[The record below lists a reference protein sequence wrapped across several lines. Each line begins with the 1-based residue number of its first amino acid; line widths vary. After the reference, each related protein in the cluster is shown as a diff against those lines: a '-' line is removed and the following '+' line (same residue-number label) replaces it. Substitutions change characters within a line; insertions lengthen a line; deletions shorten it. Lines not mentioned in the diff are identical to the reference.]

1 MKQKVYY
8 WLLFYGFGLVSL
20 LPLWLLYG
28 ISDFFYIVVKLI
40 GYRKEVVMENLR
52 YSFPEK
58 SEGELIDIRNKF
70 YHHIC
75 DLFVETIKLQTMSQR
90 SIEKRIQ
97 YENIEYLDS
106 VFEQGRDILVATGH
120 YGNWEWASVSNY
132 VMKTQFSAIYKPL
145 KNKVV
150 DRYIY
155 FLRSRK
161 GTMNFTMNNVL
172 RDVINLKRNNIH
184 YALGVIADQT
194 PVGAKAHYS
203 TAFLNQNTP
212 VHLGLEKMAVKFN
225 DVVVFLRMDKIKRGY
240 YKITF
245 VPLFEN
251 PKDTAPYEVIDA
263 ATKYLESVI
272 VENPEYW
279 LWSHKRWKHVK
290 NRALTTDKSDV
301 KNEKD

>member
-1 MKQKVYY
+1 MQKVYY
-8 WLLFYGFGLVSL
+8 YLLFFIFGLVSL
-20 LPLWLLYG
+20 LPLWVLYG
-28 ISDFFYIVVKLI
+28 VSDFVYIVVKMI
-40 GYRKEVVMENLR
+40 GYRNDVIMENLK
-52 YSFPEK
+52 YSFPGKNE
-58 SEGELIDIRNKF
+58 EELISIRNKF

-75 DLFVETIKLQTMSQR
+75 DLSVETIKLQTMSQK
-90 SIEKRIQ
+90 SLEKRIQ
-97 YENIEYLDS
+97 YENIDYLDS
-106 VFEQGRDILVATGH
+106 IYEQGRDILVATGH

-150 DRYIY
+150 DKYIY

-172 RDVINLKRNNIH
+172 RDVLNLKRNNTR
-184 YALGVIADQT
+184 YALAIIADQT
-194 PVGAKAHYS
+194 PVGSKVHYS

-212 VHLGLEKMAVKFN
+212 VHLGLEKMAAKFN

-245 VPLFEN
+245 VPLFED
-251 PKDTAPYEVIDA
+251 PKNTVPYEIIDT

-279 LWSHKRWKHVK
+279 LWSHRRWKHVK
-290 NRALTTDKSDV
+290 NRAFTTNKTDV
-301 KNEKD
+301 SNEKN